1 MDPLPPAPA
10 EEPFQFIINDS
21 TGKSTTMEIPANQ
34 LSKIDHLVLSLL
46 LAFEDDKKDG
56 IFRGYSTS
64 LSVKN
69 EPRVMISVIDTLVAS
84 MTPVISIEGRDS
96 STLDNVEPKLC
107 KSEVLLQTTEWHV
120 TFDPLKKAFKPS
132 PSPRAKSFTTALAS
146 LEKMFAVGRSG
157 LYIGLGF

>member
-46 LAFEDDKKDG
+46 LAFKDDKKDG

-69 EPRVMISVIDTLVAS
+69 EPR
-84 MTPVISIEGRDS
+84 
-96 STLDNVEPKLC
+96 
-107 KSEVLLQTTEWHV
+107 
-120 TFDPLKKAFKPS
+120 
-132 PSPRAKSFTTALAS
+132 
-146 LEKMFAVGRSG
+146 
-157 LYIGLGF
+157 